1 MVEKFDEHG
10 TIEILYLR
18 STDDDIDYI
27 INKNG
32 AWERVSQVET
42 EDDAIRIG
50 MVGELC
56 DGRIPSAQFDGLVA
70 LTKVLMRRHGWT
82 NGPLKIS
89 VPSDDREVRNIFP
102 LDQLRKRLDIPRI
115 SMWKNCDVAIVDG
128 VPRRMSKKLIDRGV
142 TTYAPIEWICRML
155 GFDVKQMN
163 GKFEIRGGRDTP
175 ERR

>member
-10 TIEILYLR
+10 TIEILCLR

-32 AWERVSQVET
+32 AWERISET
-42 EDDAIRIG
+42 ETERGVIRIG
-50 MVGELC
+50 VVGEFC
-56 DGRIPSAQFDGLVA
+56 DGRIPHAQFDGLVA
-70 LTKVLMRRHGWT
+70 LSKVLMRRHGWS
-82 NGPLKIS
+82 NGSLKIS
-89 VPSDDREVRNIFP
+89 VPFDDQEMGNNFP

-142 TTYAPIEWICRML
+142 TTYAPIEWMCRML
-155 GFDVKQMN
+155 GLDVKQME
-163 GKFEIRGGRDTP
+163 GKFEIRDGRDTP